1 MTATTSTEP
10 IAYQEVMDGFDK
22 VTQLRDKA
30 DAAARVTAQDLIK
43 SYDKT
48 LPKYLRD
55 SYRRS
60 AHSTAQWYTDHTAA
74 ANTLAADL
82 HARIEAGKVL

>member
-1 MTATTSTEP
+1 MTSTEP

-22 VTQLRDKA
+22 VTALRDRA
-30 DAAARVTAQDLIK
+30 DADARSTAKDLLR

-55 SYRRS
+55 SIRRS
-60 AHSTAQWYTDHTAA
+60 AHSTAQWYADHTAEA
-74 ANTLAADL
+74 DTLAADL
-82 HARIEAGKVL
+82 HARLEAGKVIS

>member
-1 MTATTSTEP
+1 MSTTTEP

-22 VTQLRDKA
+22 VTALRDQA
-30 DAAARVTAQDLIK
+30 DAAARVTAQDLLK

-55 SYRRS
+55 SLRRS
-60 AHSTAQWYTDHTAA
+60 AHSTAQRYANHTAA
-74 ANTLAADL
+74 ANALAADL
-82 HARIEAGKVL
+82 HARIEAGKVLS